1 MRGERGREEGEKEE
15 LTKLNIQK
23 DVPTV
28 CKRSH
33 KMTQLSTFS
42 FPKSS
47 F

>member
-1 MRGERGREEGEKEE
+1 MRRERGREEKGEKEE
-15 LTKLNIQK
+15 LNIQK

-28 CKRSH
+28 CERSH
-33 KMTQLSTFS
+33 KMTQLSTFN